1 MTDRVWV
8 RSNGGPLLLLP
19 IAQRPMWHGTDA
31 GVAQSLGDADRP
43 LSDYDRAC
51 AVADYTGVIR
61 VGGAEALVL
70 GDEPNDTTW
79 IPLGRGGILVRWVYA
94 EGDEQAAAALASI
107 PPDID
112 WEPAGTFAV
121 AASPLE
127 LFDSAESGAEPLGER
142 LHIALA
148 PGDYKI
154 ARANYRP
161 DAETWLQLVRLQ
173 SPAT

>member
-1 MTDRVWV
+1 M

-19 IAQRPMWHGTDA
+19 VAQRRMWHGTD
-31 GVAQSLGDADRP
+31 VAQGVDDAARP
-43 LSDYDRAC
+43 SSDYDRAC
-51 AVADYTGVIR
+51 AVADYTGVIQ
-61 VGGAEALVL
+61 VGNAEALVL

-79 IPLGRGGILVRWVYA
+79 IPLRLGGILVRWVYA
-94 EGDEQAAAALASI
+94 EGDDQANAALASI

-112 WEPAGTFAV
+112 WEVAGTFTV

-142 LHIALA
+142 LQIDLA